1 MLVREL
7 TLGQFR
13 SHAATRLVLD
23 GRPVAITGANGAG
36 KTSILEAVSMLAPGR
51 GLRGA
56 PVEEMARTPGTVW
69 RVAALVET
77 QGAAREIETT
87 AESGARQVRID
98 GKAASQ
104 AALGGVLRIL
114 WLTPAMDRLWLD
126 APEARRRF
134 LDRLALSFHPGH
146 AEAALRFE
154 KALRERNRLLRE
166 GGAQPAWLG
175 ALEAQMAASGAVLA
189 ANRRA
194 ALDRIGA
201 AMDDGSAFPAAE
213 VALAYPEPTPET
225 EAELAALWA
234 AGRARDLAA
243 GRTLIGPQRA
253 DMAVRHA
260 AKGIAAAQA
269 STGEQKALLIAI
281 VLANARALAAETG
294 APPVLLLD
302 EVAAHLDDTRRAALH
317 AAIATLGAQ
326 AFMTGTEAA
335 LFGDWG
341 GDAARL
347 HVAEAGGRSV
357 IGGAEA

>member
-87 AESGARQVRID
+87 AEGSARQVRID

-269 STGEQKALLIAI
+269 
-281 VLANARALAAETG
+281 NARALASETG